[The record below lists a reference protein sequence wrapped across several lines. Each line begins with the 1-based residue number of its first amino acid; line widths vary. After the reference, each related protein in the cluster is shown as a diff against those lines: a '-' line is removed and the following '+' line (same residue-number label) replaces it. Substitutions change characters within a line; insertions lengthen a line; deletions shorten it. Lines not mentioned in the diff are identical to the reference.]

1 MILSEFRFGIRL
13 HRFFKLKRAT
23 LLNFK
28 KPYVLLLTEVQ
39 ICYSF
44 DPRSHFLSRLSLI
57 VKVNVIQNRT
67 VVVESD

>member
-28 KPYVLLLTEVQ
+28 KPYVLLPTEVQ
-39 ICYSF
+39 ICESF

-57 VKVNVIQNRT
+57 VKVNVILNRT